1 MQKTLTILLKS
12 GTMMNMDSILA
23 TKLSRAA
30 KSKGYNVRIFCYGEG
45 VTAIKSGQ
53 EPKRF
58 PNTGKEM
65 EELAKDGVEIAV
77 CETCC
82 TARGIARGEEIEG
95 GKIGSLT
102 NNLVNFIGES
112 DRMITIGR

>member
-1 MQKTLTILLKS
+1 MPKTLTIILKS
-12 GTMMNMDSILA
+12 GTMMNMDSVVA
-23 TKLSRAA
+23 TKLARAA
-30 KSKGYNVRIFCYGEG
+30 RSKGYSVRIFCYGEG
-45 VTAIKSGQ
+45 VTAIKKGQ

-65 EELAKDGVEIAV
+65 EELAREGVEIAV

-82 TARGIARGEEIEG
+82 TARGITRGEEIEG

-102 NNLVNFIGES
+102 NDFVNFVGES
-112 DRMITIGR
+112 DRVITLGR